1 MKYRMRELVDSI
13 TVGQIMSRVSYK
25 EGEEV
30 EAYKENVQVLVPSAI
45 SGGGYILRIW
55 VLQY

>member
-45 SGGGYILRIW
+45 
-55 VLQY
+55 